1 LGTNYEPSLGD
12 MFDVIAYIDGF
23 NLYNGLKDKYG
34 RKYLWLDL
42 EALCQSLTIRGQ
54 RLTKVRYFTAPVRRQ
69 PGSLRRQQTFWNA
82 LAAHCTCV
90 TIERG
95 RFQEKEMT
103 CRKCGKTWLS
113 YEEKETD
120 VAIAVALV
128 EDAAHQAFDSALIVS
143 ADSDLCPAVRAVR
156 RLHRSGRVVAAFPPA
171 RRSDDL
177 RRAVDASFTI
187 AERKLR
193 AALLPPNV
201 KAPDGTVLS
210 RPPSWT

>member
-1 LGTNYEPSLGD
+1 MGTNDEPNLGT
-12 MFDVIAYIDGF
+12 MVDVTAYIDGF

-42 EALCQSLTIRGQ
+42 EALCRSLMIPGQ
-54 RLTKVRYFTAPVRRQ
+54 RLTNVRYFTAPVRSQ
-69 PGSLRRQQTFWNA
+69 PGSLRRQQKFWNA
-82 LAAHCTCV
+82 LDAHCTCV
-90 TIERG
+90 RIERG
-95 RFQEKEMT
+95 RFQEKRRS
-103 CRKCGKTWLS
+103 CHRCGKTWIS

-128 EDAAHQAFDSALIVS
+128 EDAAHHAFDSALVVS

-156 RLHRSGRVVAAFPPA
+156 RLHPKAKVVAAFPPA

-177 RRAVDASFTI
+177 RRVADTSFTI

-193 AALLPPNV
+193 GAQLPRTV

-210 RPPSWT
+210 RPPRWS

>member
-1 LGTNYEPSLGD
+1 
-12 MFDVIAYIDGF
+12 M
-23 NLYNGLKDKYG
+23 K
-34 RKYLWLDL
+34 
-42 EALCQSLTIRGQ
+42 
-54 RLTKVRYFTAPVRRQ
+54 YFTAPVRRQ
-69 PGSLRRQQTFWNA
+69 PASLRRQQTFWNA
-82 LAAHCTCV
+82 LDVHCGCV

-95 RFQEKEMT
+95 RFQEKQMT
-103 CRKCGKTWLS
+103 CRRCGQTWHS

-128 EDAAHQAFDSALIVS
+128 EDAARKAFDSALVIS

-156 RLHRSGRVVAAFPPA
+156 RLRRSAKVVAAFPPA

-177 RRAVDASFTI
+177 RRAVDTSFTI

-193 AALLPPNV
+193 SALLPA
-201 KAPDGTVLS
+201 KITAPDGTAFS